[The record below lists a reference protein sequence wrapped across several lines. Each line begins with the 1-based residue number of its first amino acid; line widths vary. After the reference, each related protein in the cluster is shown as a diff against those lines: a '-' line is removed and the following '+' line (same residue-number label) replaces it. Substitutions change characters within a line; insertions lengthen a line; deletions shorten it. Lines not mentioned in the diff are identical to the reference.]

1 MGAAFR
7 SGWGERASRRRQA
20 HAQGPAACGVG
31 DGRRRR
37 WRCIHAPKP
46 RAKGGGSAASQ
57 CRWLGVDAYLPHEQG
72 ADRLRFVPLG
82 TVVQI
87 DGDRPTSRGLPPA
100 AFGGMG
106 RRRFG
111 RVGGALGNA
120 GNAKFGGSAVFVC
133 FAVWALRSL
142 EFGRSKFG
150 TWELKWIWGRAPAD
164 LAIWKLENWALGG
177 QALGGLATWRLGDF
191 GDLGAWALAAL
202 RAWGATLLA
211 PPFSR
216 LATASPTRRPTDV
229 FVAQYIP

>member
-1 MGAAFR
+1 MSFSTRTTLPARSTDKAGSAGGQRLRAGGAGGQCLR
-7 SGWGERASRRRQA
+7 LR
-20 HAQGPAACGVG
+20 
-31 DGRRRR
+31 
-37 WRCIHAPKP
+37 IHAPKP
-46 RAKGGGSAASQ
+46 
-57 CRWLGVDAYLPHEQG
+57 HEQG
-72 ADRLRFVPLG
+72 AWALRFVPNG
-82 TVVQI
+82 ANVRV
-87 DGDRPTSRGLPPA
+87 DGGRPTRKGLPPA
-100 AFGGMG
+100 ALGTG
-106 RRRFG
+106 
-111 RVGGALGNA
+111 GGALGGADAGLGNA